1 MPVSL
6 LLVYTYAA
14 FHDFF
19 HGVEMPTVTTLW
31 CLPCVSAFF
40 TRDLLAMTFD
50 FHQFDFGTLF
60 SQEGRINEGGRI
72 LKLLLAKISDKS
84 STVTLCYSIY
94 VKTFYCILLLY
105 LLCFVPRTFFLFRY
119 IEYLI
124 TVYIHIVI
132 AIYRAE
138 LFPSL
143 SVNRFIVFTDLQVLF
158 VRVYNFMIGL
168 WIVWDFPEHRW
179 D

>member
-1 MPVSL
+1 
-6 LLVYTYAA
+6 
-14 FHDFF
+14 
-19 HGVEMPTVTTLW
+19 
-31 CLPCVSAFF
+31 
-40 TRDLLAMTFD
+40 MTFD

-124 TVYIHIVI
+124 TVYIYIVI

-168 WIVWDFPEHRW
+168 
-179 D
+179 